1 MLEECLPYQVTQ
13 CPTAFAPRL
22 PSSERVLLTVAVSRV
37 TKAPFYT
44 TEVEKNG
51 PCSAVPVGLAAA
63 LSQVSF
69 RPPPVLPANTLIGGD
84 AVSLRLVE
92 ISERPGA
99 PGAASKRLLEWIN
112 DHTTYAYLGESK
124 GFFLLIPYWQL
135 FIKNI

>member
-22 PSSERVLLTVAVSRV
+22 PSSQRVLLTVAVSRV

-44 TEVEKNG
+44 TEAEKNG
-51 PCSAVPVGLAAA
+51 PCTAVPVGLAAA
-63 LSQVSF
+63 LSQLNF

-84 AVSLRLVE
+84 AVSLRLAE
-92 ISERPGA
+92 ISERAGA
-99 PGAASKRLLEWIN
+99 PGASKRLLEWIN

-124 GFFLLIPYWQL
+124 AFFLFIPYWQVL
-135 FIKNI
+135 IKNI